1 MPKEDFKPGQTKE
14 LDPNAADTEALTTF
28 YETLYEQRPD
38 SEMAAR
44 WLLQHGL
51 LPEDDIAKV
60 LKKYG
65 KGGSA
70 NSSSKGGSKS
80 SGGSGSQK
88 AKKASVVAHPCQLSL
103 TCLSTPRFT
112 SLPTARLPA
121 VSMLTECPAPHRSQ
135 PAANDEDDFTSK
147 PAKKAPAK
155 KAPAKKAPPKKT
167 AAPDSSDEE
176 FEAKA
181 AAKKAP
187 AKAPPA
193 KKKPVVQADDS
204 SEDDEPLQKK
214 VKK

>member
-1 MPKEDFKPGQTKE
+1 MSLYP
-14 LDPNAADTEALTTF
+14 
-28 YETLYEQRPD
+28 TLCIR
-38 SEMAAR
+38 
-44 WLLQHGL
+44 
-51 LPEDDIAKV
+51 
-60 LKKYG
+60 
-65 KGGSA
+65 
-70 NSSSKGGSKS
+70 
-80 SGGSGSQK
+80 
-88 AKKASVVAHPCQLSL
+88 AH
-103 TCLSTPRFT
+103 R
-112 SLPTARLPA
+112 AHAA
-121 VSMLTECPAPHRSQ
+121 VSILTECRAPHRSQ

-155 KAPAKKAPPKKT
+155 KAPPKK

-214 VKK
+214 MKK